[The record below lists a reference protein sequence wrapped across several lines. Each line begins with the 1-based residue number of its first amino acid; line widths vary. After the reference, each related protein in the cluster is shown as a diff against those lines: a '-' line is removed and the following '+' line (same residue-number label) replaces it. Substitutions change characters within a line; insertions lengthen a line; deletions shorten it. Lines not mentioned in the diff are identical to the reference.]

1 VFKKNKTQ
9 TDITD
14 FLDEEDEVFE
24 NDEKAKM
31 KSLEKGVYVVPLKDV
46 VLFPKVVSPLF
57 ISRENSIATLEEAIK
72 RKAKVVFVAQKD
84 KSVVFPLSKDL
95 FRVGVV
101 ANVLQFM
108 KLPDGAVKVLVEG
121 ESIVNVTK
129 YSALKGPFIRADVSP
144 IEDIEEYDQKEKD
157 FLIDSV
163 VRSFSK
169 LSKSRPEITEDSINS
184 ISSIKEDSLFINA
197 VMLHLNLSIKDKQA
211 ILEQK
216 NNVDRMEKLL
226 MFLERE
232 IYLQDIDV
240 KIKDRVKSQI
250 DKNQKEFYLNE
261 QIKAIQK
268 ELGADEDEI
277 DEYEKTLVGLKLD
290 EHLEKNVKKEIH
302 KLRKIPPMSA
312 ESTVVRNYLDWIFSL
327 PWKKKSDL
335 KNSLKEAKEILDRE
349 HYSLDKIK
357 DRILEHLAVQN
368 RTGKV
373 KGNILCFVG
382 PPGVGKTSL
391 GKVIAEAT
399 GRDFARVALGGVK
412 DESEIRGHRRTY
424 IGAMPGRIIQ
434 SMKRAGSRN
443 PLMLLDEI
451 DKMGNDYRGDPSSA
465 LLEVLDPEQNN
476 TFHDHYLDMDY
487 DLSDVMFITTANSY
501 DIPHALRDRMEIIN
515 LSGYTEDEKLNIVKN
530 HLLPKKLADNGL
542 KDSEFVMGDKAIRSI
557 IRYYTRE
564 AGVRNLAREIDNIM
578 RKVVKELDSY
588 VASNIGDMFC
598 PTFVEITE
606 HNLDKYLGVK
616 KFSYKSKEDDDLI
629 GVVNGLAWT
638 SVGGDML
645 SIEAISMAGKGNCIL
660 TGKLGDVM
668 KESIQAAYSYV
679 KANAKSLGL
688 DEKKFEKMDV
698 HVHVP
703 EGATPKDGPSA
714 GITMFTAI
722 VSLLTGKAVKS
733 DVAMTGEI
741 TLRGRVLPIGGLKEK
756 LLAALRGGI
765 KTVIIPKENE
775 KDLAEI
781 PENVKR
787 DLNIIPI
794 SSVGEIS
801 EVAF

>member
-1 VFKKNKTQ
+1 MFKKSKTQ

-14 FLDEEDEVFE
+14 FLDEEDAGFE
-24 NDEKAKM
+24 NEEKIKM
-31 KSLEKGVYVVPLKDV
+31 KSLEKGLYVVPLKDV

-57 ISRENSIATLEEAIK
+57 ISRENSIDTLEEAIK
-72 RKAKVVFVAQKD
+72 KKAKVVFVAQKD

-121 ESIVNVTK
+121 DSIVKINK
-129 YSALKGPFIRADVSP
+129 FNSLKGPYIRADVSP
-144 IEDIEEYDQKEKD
+144 LEEEENYDPKEMN
-157 FLIDSV
+157 FLLDSV
-163 VRSFSK
+163 LRSFSK
-169 LSKSRPEITEDSINS
+169 LAKARPEITEDSINS
-184 ISSIKEDSLFINA
+184 ISSIKEETLFLNA
-197 VMLHLNLSIKDKQA
+197 VMLHLTLSIKDKQA

-226 MFLERE
+226 MFLEKE

-268 ELGADEDEI
+268 ELGADQDEI
-277 DEYEKTLVGLKLD
+277 DEYEKSLDDLKLD
-290 EHLEKNVKKEIH
+290 EILDKSVKKEIH
-302 KLRKIPPMSA
+302 KLKKIPPMSA

-327 PWKKKSDL
+327 PWKKKSTL
-335 KNSLKEAKEILDRE
+335 KNSLREAKDILNRE

-399 GRDFARVALGGVK
+399 GRDFARVSLGGVK

-434 SMKRAGSRN
+434 SMKRAGTRN

-451 DKMGNDYRGDPSSA
+451 DKMGNDYRGDPSAA
-465 LLEVLDPEQNN
+465 LLEVLDPEQNS

-515 LSGYTEDEKLNIVKN
+515 LSGYTEDEKLNIVKD
-530 HLLPKKLADNGL
+530 HLLPKKIIDNGL
-542 KDSEFVMGDKAIRSI
+542 KDSEFVIDDNAIRGI

-564 AGVRNLAREIDNIM
+564 AGVRSLAREIDNIM

-588 VASNIGDMFC
+588 VATNMNDMFS
-598 PTFVEITE
+598 PTFIEIKE
-606 HNLDKYLGVK
+606 DNIDKYLGVK
-616 KFSYKSKEDDDLI
+616 KFSYKSKEEEDLV

-645 SIEAISMAGKGNCIL
+645 SVEAISMPGKGNCIL

-679 KANAKSLGL
+679 KSNAKSLGL
-688 DEKKFEKMDV
+688 DDRKFEKMDI

-722 VSLLTGKAVKS
+722 VSLLTNKPIKR

-775 KDLAEI
+775 KDLVEI

-794 SSVGEIS
+794 SSVNEIS
-801 EVAF
+801 EVVF